1 MPFNS
6 NLIFMSNFDVV
17 VIGSGPGGYVG
28 AIRCAQLGFKTAL
41 IEKYETLGGTCLNV
55 GCIPSKALLDS
66 SEHYFK
72 ARKEFEEH
80 GIGIGKLGLDFTK
93 MVARKTNVVDLT
105 VKGIDFLMKKNNI
118 TVLRGVGSFAS
129 ANQINIT
136 DKEGKV
142 SQIETKYTLI
152 ATGSKPANLPFI
164 KLDKERVITS
174 TEALSLKEVPKKL
187 LVIGGGIIGLELGS
201 VYTRLGAQVTVIEYA
216 DKIGGTMDSEIC
228 KELQRVLKKQGM
240 DIQTS
245 MKVNF
250 VERKGKTVTVKA
262 LDSQDKEIIYE
273 GDYCLV
279 AVGRKP
285 YTEGLGLENIG
296 IELDARGRIP
306 TDKNLQTS
314 CPNVYAIG
322 DVVEGPMLAHKAEEE
337 GVYVAEI
344 LAGQKPH
351 LNHHLIPGIAYT
363 WPEAAGIGK
372 TEDELKKE
380 GVPYKAGKFPFRAS
394 GKARAANDLDG
405 FVKVLAHQ
413 ETDEILGVQMIG
425 ARVADMIMQGAIAMT
440 YRGSAEDIGITCF
453 GHPTFSEAFKEAAL
467 DATAKRAIHI

>member
-1 MPFNS
+1 
-6 NLIFMSNFDVV
+6 MSNFDVV

-41 IEKYETLGGTCLNV
+41 IEKYDTLGGTCLNV

-80 GIGIGKLGLDFTK
+80 GILTGKLSVDFEK
-93 MVARKTNVVDLT
+93 MVERKSTVVDLT

-118 TVLRGVGSFAS
+118 TILRGVGSFET
-129 ANQINIT
+129 ANKVNIT
-136 DKEGKV
+136 DKDGKK
-142 SQIETKYTLI
+142 SQVETKYVII
-152 ATGSKPANLPFI
+152 ATGSKPASLPFI
-164 KLDKERVITS
+164 KIDKERIITS
-174 TEALSLKEVPKKL
+174 TEGLKLPEVPKTM

-201 VYTRLGAQVTVIEYA
+201 VYNRLGSKVTVIEYA

-262 LDSQDKEIIYE
+262 LDSQDKEVVFE

-285 YTEGLGLENIG
+285 YTEGL
-296 IELDARGRIP
+296 ELDKIGLAADDRGRIP
-306 TDKNLQTS
+306 TDKNLMTN

-322 DVVEGPMLAHKAEEE
+322 DVVAGPMLAHKAEEE

-351 LNHHLIPGIAYT
+351 LNHYLIPGIAYT
-363 WPEAAGIGK
+363 WPEAAGVGK

-380 GVPYKAGKFPFRAS
+380 GIPYKSGKFPFRAS

-425 ARVADMIMQGAIAMT
+425 ARVADMIMQGAITMS
-440 YRGSAEDIGITCF
+440 YRGSAEDVAITCF

>member
-1 MPFNS
+1 
-6 NLIFMSNFDVV
+6 MSNFDVV

-41 IEKYETLGGTCLNV
+41 IEKYDTLGGTCLNV

-80 GIGIGKLGLDFTK
+80 GILTGKLSLDFTK
-93 MVARKTNVVDLT
+93 MVSRKTNVVDMT

-118 TVLRGVGSFAS
+118 TVLRGVGSFDS
-129 ANQINIT
+129 ANKINVT
-136 DKEGKV
+136 DQEGNV
-142 SQIETKYTLI
+142 SQIEAKYTII
-152 ATGSKPANLPFI
+152 ATGSKPASLPFI

-174 TEALSLKEVPKKL
+174 TEALSLKEVPKNL

-201 VYTRLGAQVTVIEYA
+201 VYTRLGSKVTVIEYA
-216 DKIGGTMDSEIC
+216 DKIGGAMDSEVC
-228 KELQRVLKKQGM
+228 RELQRVLKKQGM

-262 LDSQDKEIIYE
+262 LDSQDKEVVFE

-285 YTEGLGLENIG
+285 YTEGLGLDKIG
-296 IELDARGRIP
+296 LATDDRGRIP
-306 TDKNLQTS
+306 TDKNLMTN
-314 CPNVYAIG
+314 CANVYAIG
-322 DVVEGPMLAHKAEEE
+322 DVVAGPMLAHKAEEE

-363 WPEAAGIGK
+363 WPEAAGVGK
-372 TEDELKKE
+372 TEDELKKD
-380 GVPYKAGKFPFRAS
+380 GTPYKAGKFPFRAS

-440 YRGSAEDIGITCF
+440 YRGSAEDIAITCF

>member
-1 MPFNS
+1 
-6 NLIFMSNFDVV
+6 MSNFDVV

-80 GIGIGKLGLDFTK
+80 GIGVGKLSLDFPK
-93 MVARKTNVVDLT
+93 MVSRKTNVVDLT

-118 TVLRGVGSFAS
+118 TVLRGVGSFES
-129 ANQINIT
+129 ATKINVT
-136 DKEGKV
+136 DEEGKITQV
-142 SQIETKYTLI
+142 ETKYVII
-152 ATGSKPANLPFI
+152 ATGSKPASLPFI

-174 TEALSLKEVPKKL
+174 TEALSLKEVPKNL

-201 VYTRLGAQVTVIEYA
+201 VYTRLGSKVTVIEYA

-245 MKVNF
+245 MEVNF
-250 VERKGKTVTVKA
+250 LERKGKTVTVKA
-262 LDSQDKEIIYE
+262 LDSQDKEIVYE

-285 YTEGLGLENIG
+285 YTEGLGLEKIG
-296 IELDARGRIP
+296 VTLDDRGRIP
-306 TDKNLQTS
+306 TDKNLQTT

-322 DVVEGPMLAHKAEEE
+322 DVVIGPMLAHKAEEE
-337 GVYVAEI
+337 GVFVAET

-363 WPEAAGIGK
+363 WPEAAGVGK

-380 GVPYKAGKFPFRAS
+380 GTPYKSGKFPFRAS

-425 ARVADMIMQGAIAMT
+425 ARVADMIMQAAIAMT
-440 YRGSAEDIGITCF
+440 YRGSAEDIAITCF

-467 DATAKRAIHI
+467 DASAKRAIHI